1 MKENWNTAKTSEA
14 RAEKKKGLK
23 NFQMPTIP
31 EDDYLSLAAA
41 RAVECANYNPRE
53 AILDDISIW

>member
-14 RAEKKKGLK
+14 RAEKKKGSK
-23 NFQMPTIP
+23 KFQMPIIP
-31 EDDYLSLAAA
+31 KDDYLSLAAA